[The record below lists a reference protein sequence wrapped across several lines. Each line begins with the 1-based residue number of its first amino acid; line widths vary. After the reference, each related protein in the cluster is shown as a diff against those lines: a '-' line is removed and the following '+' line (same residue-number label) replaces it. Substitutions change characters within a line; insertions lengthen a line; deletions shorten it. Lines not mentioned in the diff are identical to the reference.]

1 LQPAPLRRALATR
14 RQRVH
19 HRRRWP
25 PSPQGQGRYCVS
37 DDNVTMSRPHRLRR
51 SKADRSSTQASLNNR
66 VPRGRPPPHLGLIQA
81 LTAQHG
87 SLLTVRGGL
96 VLGDHLGP
104 VLRGERTTERTR
116 RRIAGT
122 DDATARIGRP
132 MINFVGRG
140 WPAAAHAD
148 ISCHALQ
155 RRRSTGSERGPGMSH
170 SSLMRPAGLDGRLVA
185 AAAGRSAL
193 IQPGPF

>member
-66 VPRGRPPPHLGLIQA
+66 GISPTRAHAVRHRRRVCAVNQAVADADAGCQLVDGRAARPGDRSARPGAAQA
-81 LTAQHG
+81 ARLHRATSRCG
-87 SLLTVRGGL
+87 
-96 VLGDHLGP
+96 
-104 VLRGERTTERTR
+104 RTR
-116 RRIAGT
+116 PARDLVWAGVV
-122 DDATARIGRP
+122 AVFAGS
-132 MINFVGRG
+132 G
-140 WPAAAHAD
+140 
-148 ISCHALQ
+148 
-155 RRRSTGSERGPGMSH
+155 RRSQSCPDRM
-170 SSLMRPAGLDGRLVA
+170 
-185 AAAGRSAL
+185 
-193 IQPGPF
+193 QPGAGDEHRFGVPADLRRDGAVSTAAS